1 MDLHTTDRDTRRF
14 GAWITFFFLHELT
27 AADGASHSEYG
38 DQYRIVSLLLLT
50 LSLTLTRNSTTAIPF
65 SLLILTTNNHFP
77 GFRWT
82 REFSVPW
89 FSLSTDTFQ
98 PSNWHSR
105 TRKERK
111 RKEINLINFRTVHG
125 SSLHNQKK
133 KIKIAVCSACS
144 PITASH
150 LADVQYPRRSE

>member
-1 MDLHTTDRDTRRF
+1 MLWHQSLIPRTLYSVYPSELAMSALVSYRSGPPPTVTLGDSVPGSL
-14 GAWITFFFLHELT
+14 FFLHELT

-82 REFSVPW
+82 RKF
-89 FSLSTDTFQ
+89 LSHGSDSQRTPSTFQ
-98 PSNWHSR
+98 LGILEQEK
-105 TRKERK
+105 KENIR
-111 RKEINLINFRTVHG
+111 RLTSHCPRF
-125 SSLHNQKK
+125 Q
-133 KIKIAVCSACS
+133 SAS
-144 PITASH
+144 
-150 LADVQYPRRSE
+150 